1 MATAGEI
8 MFNSSSE
15 TPLESKVPKILT
27 SPRDIGFVKHQGS
40 LLLIEALGMWGRV
53 GRDNVQAQQRGWEP
67 PPEPKAGAE
76 TVKDISLFFFAGE
89 VVVQNICIFI

>member
-15 TPLESKVPKILT
+15 TPSFESKVPKILT
-27 SPRDIGFVKHQGS
+27 SPRDIGFVKPQGS

-76 TVKDISLFFFAGE
+76 TLKDISFFFCG
-89 VVVQNICIFI
+89 